1 MGRIWR
7 RWVNFM
13 DSFKVPFGP
22 VVARKFK
29 PVVQAAVVVETG
41 APLDSDQDLPDSRE
55 AALYDV
61 GQL

>member
-1 MGRIWR
+1 
-7 RWVNFM
+7 M